1 MSEPDAA
8 ALVAELETAAK
19 TFDTTS
25 ATSICDRLI
34 AGMYRQPAPIDVKLA
49 KQALG
54 LLRSMRAFADMRR
67 LGDACLATG
76 QDGAQIVRQYAQA
89 LIESGALVAAEK
101 VLLDLASREPLGSAE
116 GDEARGLLGRTYKQM
131 YLDAGNPRASGAKE
145 ALQKSVAAYLEVY
158 ENDPSKTWHGQNAA
172 EMLLRAER
180 DGLAIEG
187 PDPRVIARTILDR
200 ITKAHEAGE
209 ADIWD
214 LGTARQVAMVLG
226 EGDVAREWLKRRM
239 EAEPDAFVL
248 ASGIR
253 QLEEVW
259 GITEDDLAW
268 GDMLAVMKSHMM
280 EAGGGQSIQVDHLP
294 PEPEAF
300 EQRSGGLEKTFGSA
314 GAVTVKWWTLAQE
327 RLRAIARIEDHV
339 GTAIGT
345 AFLVKASDLNP
356 EWGDDAVA
364 VTNAHVVSHPPAMR
378 GTIEPDDAVANFT
391 MLEGLDPIEVTEL
404 LFQSGPLDLDVAV
417 LRLAS
422 VPEGVTPVPLAK
434 ALPRADGEQRLYVM
448 GHPLG
453 GELKISIDDN
463 VLIDHDDVK
472 VHYRAPTE
480 PGSSGSPVFNR
491 NWQLIALHHA
501 GNDRMERL
509 HGEKGTYQANEGI
522 AFKAITEACA
532 RPPGVG

>member
-1 MSEPDAA
+1 MSEPDVAS
-8 ALVAELETAAK
+8 LVSELEKAAK
-19 TFDTTS
+19 TFDDPS
-25 ATSICDRLI
+25 AARVCDRLI
-34 AGMYRQPAPIDVKLA
+34 AHMYRQPAPIDEALA
-49 KQALG
+49 KRALG
-54 LLRSMRAFADMRR
+54 LLRSMRAFADMQR
-67 LGDACLATG
+67 LADACIHTG
-76 QDGAQIVRQYAQA
+76 QNGAQIVRQYAQA
-89 LIESGALVAAEK
+89 LIECKALVAAEK

-131 YLDAGNPRASGAKE
+131 YLDAGNPRASGARE
-145 ALQKSVAAYLEVY
+145 ALDKSVAAYLEVY

-172 EMLLRAER
+172 EMLVRAER
-180 DGLAIEG
+180 DGVAIEG
-187 PDPRVIARTILDR
+187 PDPRAIARTILDR
-200 ITKAHEAGE
+200 ITKAHKRGK
-209 ADIWD
+209 ADEWD

-239 EAEPDAFVL
+239 ETEPDAFAL
-248 ASGIR
+248 AAGIR

-259 GITEDDLAW
+259 HITEDDPAW

-280 EAGGGQSIQVDHLP
+280 QAGGGQSIEIDRP
-294 PEPEAF
+294 PPTPEAF

-314 GAVTVKWWTLAQE
+314 GAVTVKWWALAQE

-356 EWGDDAVA
+356 EWGEDAVA
-364 VTNAHVVSHPPAMR
+364 VTNAHVASHPPAMR
-378 GTIEPDDAVANFT
+378 GSIEPEEAVANFT
-391 MLEGLDPIEVTEL
+391 MLEGQAPIEVTEL

-422 VPEGVTPVPLAK
+422 VPDGVTPVPLAK
-434 ALPRADGEQRLYVM
+434 NLPRADGEQRLYVM

-522 AFKAITEACA
+522 AFKAITEACV
-532 RPPGVG
+532 RPPAAG